1 MIQVIDSR
9 RSIRK
14 FQDKPLARQDIREI
28 LQAGIKAPSAKNR
41 QPWRYVVVQGKA
53 KAEMLS
59 AFRRGIARK

>member
-41 QPWRYVVVQGKA
+41 QPWRYVVVQG
-53 KAEMLS
+53 LS
-59 AFRRGIARK
+59 LIHI